1 MGKERVAKNEVLK
14 IVKGEKKKR
23 KESILIEGDAC
34 VGLGV
39 VISMDFQRFSVSI
52 YQGGEFGV

>member
-14 IVKGEKKKR
+14 IVKGEKK